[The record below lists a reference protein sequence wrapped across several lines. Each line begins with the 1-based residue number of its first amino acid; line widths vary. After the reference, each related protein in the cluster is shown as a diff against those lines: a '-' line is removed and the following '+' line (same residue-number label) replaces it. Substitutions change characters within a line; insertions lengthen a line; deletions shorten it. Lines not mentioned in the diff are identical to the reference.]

1 LPEDKDELENPDR
14 RRSRRVSSSVRCWIR
29 SQSCAF
35 YTPIRDINREGLS
48 VAGPVP
54 FREGEEISIRIE
66 GNVRGSELVAR
77 SRVIW
82 TRAPGPDASAG
93 MGAEF
98 LEIRSG
104 GQLLDRILGEGD
116 PK

>member
-1 LPEDKDELENPDR
+1 MSEDAKTDR
-14 RRSRRVSSSVRCWIR
+14 RRSRRVSSSFRCWIR
-29 SQSCAF
+29 SQSCAL

-54 FREGEEISIRIE
+54 FREGEEVSIRIE
-66 GNVRGSELVAR
+66 GVPRGHELVAR

-82 TRAPGPDASAG
+82 TRTAGQDPAG

-104 GQLLDRILGEGD
+104 GQLLDRILGEGGE
-116 PK
+116 PKP

>member
-1 LPEDKDELENPDR
+1 MRLSDQDQGKPVTPDR
-14 RRSRRVSSSVRCWIR
+14 RRSRRVSSSFRCWIR
-29 SQSCAF
+29 SQSCAL

-54 FREGEEISIRIE
+54 FREGEEVSIRIE
-66 GNVRGSELVAR
+66 GTQRGSELVAR
-77 SRVIW
+77 SRVVW
-82 TRAPGPDASAG
+82 TRAPAG

-104 GQLLDRILGEGD
+104 AQLLDRILGED
-116 PK
+116 E